1 MLGLKLACFNPN
13 IRFQEAVSDRLSKI
27 HHQTRPTK
35 NWKLMQDCIMALEE
49 RTSAPIALRCLPV
62 HTAQQDIM

>member
-1 MLGLKLACFNPN
+1 
-13 IRFQEAVSDRLSKI
+13 
-27 HHQTRPTK
+27 
-35 NWKLMQDCIMALEE
+35 MQDCIMALEE